1 MNGTDHF
8 KRTIQAYLD
17 SRAAEDKL
25 FAASYSKPNKNM
37 DDCITYLLHWA
48 KSQCNGGNGIGVTAG
63 EVLSQAV
70 HYFDEDDIDIGK
82 PIPCQVMVC
91 GVELTDEEK
100 AEARQRAIRQYQDE
114 RLRRTKRQTHNK
126 LNFHYSEPMKPKTPI
141 QKEVIR
147 LSATLPELTNAQRT
161 YAFHHC
167 FKHYGRRTAKGV
179 ITCTECGHAWK
190 SGHSLADT
198 LCGCTCPNC
207 GTALEITD
215 TRKRVFVDN
224 EYFSIITTCKGYQVI
239 RFFFVRSR
247 QKVGQKAEYSI
258 FEVAQRWIA
267 PDGKSETVAR
277 LRGFSLLYYDLWNE
291 DSPMEIRR
299 NNQHKVYDID
309 PICTYPRRR
318 IIPEIKRNGFDGN
331 LHGILP
337 YDFFKAI
344 LSDSRAE
351 TLLKSGNIE
360 HLRYFL
366 SRPQVL
372 DRCWNSYKIAMRN
385 KYAITD
391 ISLWCDLV
399 YLLERLGKDLR
410 NPRFICPPDFKA
422 AHDLYMGKRQVQ
434 LERERQ
440 QQHREWEAERLE
452 RERKRLEEMAKE
464 KDEYIRKKA
473 AFLNLVLTDG
483 LIIVKV
489 LQSVDEFY
497 EEGKAMHHCV
507 YANAYYNNENSL
519 ILSARIDERRIETV
533 EVDLRT
539 LKVVQSRG
547 VCNSNTE
554 YHDRI
559 IKLVED
565 NAEQIRKRMK
575 EAA

>member
-1 MNGTDHF
+1 M
-8 KRTIQAYLD
+8 TI
-17 SRAAEDKL
+17 
-25 FAASYSKPNKNM
+25 
-37 DDCITYLLHWA
+37 T
-48 KSQCNGGNGIGVTAG
+48 
-63 EVLSQAV
+63 
-70 HYFDEDDIDIGK
+70 
-82 PIPCQVMVC
+82 
-91 GVELTDEEK
+91 
-100 AEARQRAIRQYQDE
+100 
-114 RLRRTKRQTHNK
+114 
-126 LNFHYSEPMKPKTPI
+126 
-141 QKEVIR
+141 
-147 LSATLPELTNAQRT
+147 
-161 YAFHHC
+161 
-167 FKHYGRRTAKGV
+167 
-179 ITCTECGHAWK
+179 
-190 SGHSLADT
+190 
-198 LCGCTCPNC
+198 
-207 GTALEITD
+207 
-215 TRKRVFVDN
+215 
-224 EYFSIITTCKGYQVI
+224 
-239 RFFFVRSR
+239 
-247 QKVGQKAEYSI
+247 
-258 FEVAQRWIA
+258 
-267 PDGKSETVAR
+267 
-277 LRGFSLLYYDLWNE
+277 
-291 DSPMEIRR
+291 
-299 NNQHKVYDID
+299 HKVYDID

>member
-1 MNGTDHF
+1 M
-8 KRTIQAYLD
+8 
-17 SRAAEDKL
+17 
-25 FAASYSKPNKNM
+25 
-37 DDCITYLLHWA
+37 
-48 KSQCNGGNGIGVTAG
+48 
-63 EVLSQAV
+63 
-70 HYFDEDDIDIGK
+70 
-82 PIPCQVMVC
+82 
-91 GVELTDEEK
+91 
-100 AEARQRAIRQYQDE
+100 
-114 RLRRTKRQTHNK
+114 HNK
-126 LNFHYSEPMKPKTPI
+126 LNFLYSEPMKPKTTL
-141 QKEVIR
+141 QKEIIR
-147 LSATLPELTNAQRT
+147 LSATLPELTSAQRT
-161 YAFHHC
+161 YAFRHC
-167 FKHYGRRTAKGV
+167 FKHYGKRNAKGV

-198 LCGCTCPNC
+198 ICGCTCPNC
-207 GTALEITD
+207 GTALEVTD
-215 TRKRVFVDN
+215 TRKRVFTDC

-258 FEVAQRWIA
+258 CEVVQRWIA

-277 LRGFSLLYYDLWNE
+277 LRGMSILYYDLWME
-291 DSPMEIRR
+291 DSPMEIRK
-299 NNQHKVYDID
+299 NNQHRVYDID

-344 LSDSRAE
+344 LSDNRME

-366 SRPQVL
+366 SRPKVL

-410 NPRFICPPDFKA
+410 NPHFICPPDFKA
-422 AHDLYMGKRQVQ
+422 AHDLYMKKRQVQ
-434 LERERQ
+434 LEREREQ
-440 QQHREWEAERLE
+440 QRREWEAEQLE
-452 RERKRLEEMAKE
+452 RERKRLEEIAKE
-464 KDEYIRKKA
+464 KDEYIQKKA
-473 AFLNLVLTDG
+473 AFLNLILTDG
-483 LIIVKV
+483 VIIVKV

-507 YANAYYNNENSL
+507 YTNAYYNNENSL
-519 ILSARIDERRIETV
+519 ILSARIDGQRIETV
-533 EVDLRT
+533 EVDLQT

-559 IKLVED
+559 IALVES
-565 NAEQIRKRMK
+565 NAEQIRQRMK
-575 EAA
+575 AA